1 MLLSIAISAREA
13 LTDLMNLTV
22 EEATTLTV
30 QVFTRHGMSPRCARM
45 VAEHFVDAAQAG
57 HEFASLSR
65 LPFLAK
71 IMQGRPPAGEI
82 SVLSE
87 TENSALIDGCDNIGY
102 AVSVVAIDKA
112 IALCRKSGI
121 AMVSARNTWASGRLA
136 YYVERAARQG
146 FIGIHAVHGPARTAP
161 HGGRDALLGTNP
173 IAFAFPSEDDPV
185 IIDMSMSAITY
196 GGTALAKA
204 KGEKLREGVAIDGE
218 GRPTVD
224 PAEALKGA
232 FRTWGEHRGY
242 GLSLAVQLLGML
254 SGSGPVVRDE
264 HHYGLFFLVI
274 DPQLVMPRDEYQSR
288 VSELRKT
295 INASRPVPGVEQVRM
310 PGDGSLAHRRRA
322 REAGAAATIHVDD
335 GVYASIRALLQ

>member
-1 MLLSIAISAREA
+1 
-13 LTDLMNLTV
+13 MNLTV
-22 EEATTLTV
+22 EQATTLTV
-30 QVFTRHGMSPRCARM
+30 QVFTRYGMSPRCAQM

-82 SVLSE
+82 TVLSE
-87 TENSALIDGCDNIGY
+87 TANSALIDGSDNIGY
-102 AVSVVAIDKA
+102 AVSVVAMDKA
-112 IALCRKSGI
+112 IELCSKSGI
-121 AMVSARNTWASGRLA
+121 AMVSAKNTWASGRLA
-136 YYVERAARQG
+136 YYVERATRHG

-161 HGGRDALLGTNP
+161 FGGRDALLGTNP
-173 IAFAFPSEDDPV
+173 IAFAFPSDDEPI

-204 KGEKLREGVAIDGE
+204 KGERLREGAAIDSE
-218 GRPTVD
+218 GYPTVD
-224 PAEALKGA
+224 PAAALKGA

-254 SGSGPVVRDE
+254 SGSGPIVRDE

-274 DPQLVMPRDEYQSR
+274 DPQLVMPGTEYLSR
-288 VSELRKT
+288 VSELRT
-295 INASRPVPGVEQVRM
+295 SINASRPAPGVDKVRV
-310 PGDGSLAHRRRA
+310 PGDGSQAHRRRA
-322 REAGAAATIHVDD
+322 RDAGAAAMIHVDD
-335 GVYASIRALLQ
+335 AVYASIRELLT